1 VESILINKDE
11 RENQGIDKF
20 KNCPTQRALD
30 GWESAPFLSFINAQA
45 ESCSRSFVHARPP
58 ASTDYCSCQVLRENH
73 FSCDFP
79 SVTGPK
85 TKSVDRDLALRAY
98 FFILQDDL
106 FHI

>member
-1 VESILINKDE
+1 MVIFHHNTNS
-11 RENQGIDKF
+11 
-20 KNCPTQRALD
+20 KNRRLTPRALD
-30 GWESAPFLSFINAQA
+30 AGESAAFSSIFLASSFFLLSNRI
-45 ESCSRSFVHARPP
+45 HARPS